1 MNNELTKR
9 ELEVMELIVKGL
21 DDKEIADKLFISCL
35 TVRTHKAHIYEK
47 YSVNGDTARVKAVI
61 KYLKYKRGL
70 DMFENYEDENAS
82 FSENENKIPYLELA
96 KQTGAN
102 RCIHFNWSN
111 NINETCYKS
120 DKDINKCL
128 LLGGTKCNKS
138 GVENE

>member
-9 ELEVMELIVKGL
+9 ELEVME
-21 DDKEIADKLFISCL
+21 
-35 TVRTHKAHIYEK
+35 
-47 YSVNGDTARVKAVI
+47 
-61 KYLKYKRGL
+61 L

-102 RCIHFNWSN
+102 RCIYFNWSN

-128 LLGGTKCNKS
+128 LLGGTKCTKS
-138 GVENE
+138 GVEKISECEVENER